1 MEGQQQAQSQRLPEW
16 VHDWVSSPTP
26 TVASLLASLWE
37 AVNDGSRVYLPAT
50 WETQSEFQALS
61 CAQPGCCRECT
72 KRWKYSL
79 SALLMRGNMDIENK
93 FNLKIV
99 RNDQT
104 YLRKIQLDER
114 DDDWTL
120 EQNKEKVEV

>member
-1 MEGQQQAQSQRLPEW
+1 MEVL
-16 VHDWVSSPTP
+16 
-26 TVASLLASLWE
+26 
-37 AVNDGSRVYLPAT
+37 
-50 WETQSEFQALS
+50 
-61 CAQPGCCRECT
+61 
-72 KRWKYSL
+72 SL